1 MAGCEEKRSDRRR
14 TENDWQTEEE
24 NTAKRRVGVMN
35 GK

>member
-1 MAGCEEKRSDRRR
+1 MAGCEEKRSDRR

>member
-1 MAGCEEKRSDRRR
+1 MAGCEEKQNDRR
-14 TENDWQTEEE
+14 TENDWQTEEG